1 MPRLI
6 AWFATNHIAANLLL
20 ILIVLAGL
28 SALLTMP
35 QKSFPDIDVPI
46 ISVSIPY
53 LGAAPEEV
61 EQGVCIRVEEELD
74 GVEGVK
80 EIRSVANESLCSV
93 TVELFEDADES
104 RALDDV
110 KNRIDA
116 LDTLPEETEQ
126 PIINLATSIRP
137 VIDLAITGPDDERTL
152 KVLGQRV
159 RDEIAALPGITQ
171 VSLVNTRPYEIS
183 IEVSESDLQRFG
195 LTFSQV
201 AEAVRAR
208 AIDLPGGAI
217 KTEDGEILLRTKGQV
232 YWGEE
237 YERLVLLSRPDGS
250 LVFLS
255 DVARVVDGFED
266 TDQSLRFDGQPA
278 AIIRVSRIGSE
289 DILAITG
296 AVMAYLDTSA
306 QALPEGVK
314 LTVWNDNSRLL
325 EDRLATLL
333 DSARQGFLMV
343 LLLLALFLRPVLAFW
358 VSVGVPVAFMG
369 ALYLTNYVGLSI
381 DGISLFGFILVL
393 GIMVD
398 DAIVVGESVHSRQRE
413 GGTPLV
419 GSIEGT
425 QRITIPVIF
434 GVLTTICTFLPMLQG
449 VGSSGQIGAVIA
461 TVVICCLIFSLIESQ
476 LILPAHLGNKQT
488 KTAKGEVY
496 LLLVPLMVIV
506 LLQFSWS
513 TSSFVGLAIALMTVV
528 YALDRLGLTDKPAN
542 RLIAAQSRF
551 STRIEAVIDGP
562 FRRMVERA
570 TQARYTTL
578 AMAFAF
584 FLSGV
589 AVFGSG
595 RLPFS
600 FFPPLAADQVI
611 AQLTMPLGTSSEIT
625 EQAVRHLERTGE
637 SIRDE
642 LNEQYRRAPPV
653 THILASVGGSQGG
666 GLGLPGSGGGGASGG
681 HMGEVTLQLTPSQAR
696 TISTKEVAALWRE
709 RSGSIAGAVELKF
722 NSSLFSVGNAIDIQ
736 LAGNDVDELREV
748 AAGLRAEL
756 ARYPGVIDITDSF
769 RSGKQELKL
778 KMTPEGEALGLSLGA
793 LAQQVRQAFY
803 GEEAQRIQRGRD
815 DVRVMVRYTEAERE
829 SLASLDDMRVR
840 TREGSEVPFRTVANA
855 SLGQGYSSIK
865 RADRKRVVNVT
876 ADVDRTQITADEV
889 VGDLSRSYFP
899 VIRAEHPR
907 VSLSLEGEQRQSG
920 EYLVS
925 LVFPF
930 LIALFAIY
938 ALLAIPLRSYVKPFI
953 IMSVIP
959 FAFIGAIWGHQI
971 MKLAGLVSGLAMMSI
986 LGMIAAAGVVVNS
999 SLILV
1004 YAINQRRDAGSSMA
1018 NAVVDA
1024 ATSRCRPIVLT
1035 SMTTFV
1041 GLMPLMFNTS
1051 VQAQFLVPMAVSLS
1065 FGVLFA
1071 TVITLLVVPS
1081 IYLFFEDLF
1090 ALRDRLAGDRREAS
1104 IQNAM

>member
-28 SALLTMP
+28 SAVLTMP

-250 LVFLS
+250 LVYLS

-413 GGTPLV
+413 GGTPLI

-528 YALDRLGLTDKPAN
+528 YALDRLGLTDDPAK

-551 STRIEAVIDGP
+551 SASVEALIDGS
-562 FRRMVERA
+562 FRRIVQRA

-625 EQAVRHLERTGE
+625 EQAVRHLERIGE
-637 SIRDE
+637 AIREE
-642 LNEQYRRAPPV
+642 LNEQYAAGPPV

-666 GLGLPGSGGGGASGG
+666 GLGPPGSGGGGASGG
-681 HMGEVTLQLTPSQAR
+681 HMGEVTLQLTPSQSR

-953 IMSVIP
+953 LMSVIP

-1004 YAINQRRDAGSSMA
+1004 YAINQRRDAGSTMA
-1018 NAVVDA
+1018 DAVVDA

-1081 IYLFFEDLF
+1081 IYLLFEDLF
-1090 ALRDRLAGDRREAS
+1090 ALRDRMSGDSRKAL

>member
-528 YALDRLGLTDKPAN
+528 YASDRLGLTDKPAK

-642 LNEQYRRAPPV
+642 LNEQYRGAPPV